1 MPIAAHTSL
10 DLTRM
15 VDALATGLAVEID
28 PTVVE
33 NIRAAVGRHE
43 QPLIIKL
50 PNGTAGIEIQPS
62 GRLRPVRLC
71 DAANGKEMDH
81 LLSADLIRQ
90 VQLLTVKSRDHAA
103 ELLAP
108 MITPGAYPSRSEFQS
123 VFRWSALIEGFS
135 YALGAGLLARLDDL
149 REPARVEAC
158 DDLYSSKAVQR
169 YYELS
174 HIMAHLTLMSS
185 DATVTPEMAAPGA
198 CQEKWTPSLGFTR
211 ERTVWLAAAGAKSA
225 AAFGPAMIEFYVH
238 ALGASRDAIRIFDAL
253 FGLAA
258 IALRHEDVRERVLK
272 AVMSQAE
279 ISARQP
285 VDDVAAVALAY
296 RSAIDIL
303 KCHPRDRQVT
313 AALAR
318 VGWKADNEGDGLAS
332 PEAFRLDPMEV
343 GQDGKM
349 LGFSVLPSMLSA
361 SPGQHYPRSKSRVF
375 RLKLSEKELSRIM
388 RRAWPSS

>member
-1 MPIAAHTSL
+1 
-10 DLTRM
+10 M
-15 VDALATGLAVEID
+15 VDALAIGLAIEID

-33 NIRAAVGRHE
+33 NIRAGAGRRG
-43 QPLIIKL
+43 QPLIMKL
-50 PNGTAGIEIQPS
+50 PDSAAGIEIQSS
-62 GRLRPVRLC
+62 GRLRPVRLY
-71 DAANGKEMDH
+71 DAANGEEMDR
-81 LLSADLIRQ
+81 LLSADLKRQ
-90 VQLLTVKSRDHAA
+90 VQLLTVKSRGYAA

-123 VFRWSALIEGFS
+123 VFRWSALVEGVS
-135 YALGAGLLARLDDL
+135 YALGAGLLARLDHL
-149 REPARVEAC
+149 REPARAEAH

-169 YYELS
+169 YYEIS

-185 DATVTPEMAAPGA
+185 DAAAMSEMAGPTA
-198 CQEKWTPSLGFTR
+198 CREEWTPSLGFTR
-211 ERTVWLAAAGAKSA
+211 ERTVWLAAAAAKSA
-225 AAFGPAMIEFYVH
+225 AAFGPAMIDFYLH
-238 ALGASRDAIRIFDAL
+238 ALGAARHAIRIFDAL

-258 IALRHEDVRERVLK
+258 IALRNEDVRERVLK
-272 AVMSQAE
+272 AVVSYAE
-279 ISARQP
+279 ISDRQS
-285 VDDVAAVALAY
+285 VDDGAAIALAY

-303 KCHPRDRQVT
+303 KRHPRDRQVT

-343 GQDGKM
+343 GPDGKM

-361 SPGQHYPRSKSRVF
+361 LPGQHYPRSKSRVF

>member
-1 MPIAAHTSL
+1 MI
-10 DLTRM
+10 
-15 VDALATGLAVEID
+15 DALAIGLAVEID
-28 PTVVE
+28 PTVVQAV
-33 NIRAAVGRHE
+33 RAGAGRHE
-43 QPLIIKL
+43 QPLTMKL
-50 PNGTAGIEIQPS
+50 PNTTAGIEIQPS

-71 DAANGKEMDH
+71 DAATGEEMDQ
-81 LLSADLIRQ
+81 LLSEDLKRQ
-90 VQLLTVKSRDHAA
+90 LQLLTAKSRDRAA

-135 YALGAGLLARLDDL
+135 YALGTGLLTRLDHL
-149 REPARVEAC
+149 REPARVEVY

-169 YYELS
+169 YYEIS

-185 DATVTPEMAAPGA
+185 DATAMPAMARAIA
-198 CQEKWTPSLGFTR
+198 YREEWTPSLGFTR

-225 AAFGPAMIEFYVH
+225 AAFGPAMIELYVH
-238 ALGASRDAIRIFDAL
+238 ALGAARHAIRIFDAL

-258 IALRHEDVRERVLK
+258 IALRHEDAQERVLR
-272 AVMSQAE
+272 AVVSHAGT
-279 ISARQP
+279 SAGQR
-285 VDDVAAVALAY
+285 VDDAAAAALAY
-296 RSAIDIL
+296 RSAIDTL
-303 KCHPRDRQVT
+303 KCNPRNRQIT

-318 VGWKADNEGDGLAS
+318 VGWKGDDEGDGLAS

-343 GQDGKM
+343 GPDGKM